1 MIHYM
6 LGTKGFYTKT
16 GCDIRAIEGKADF
29 KYVYRPDNYSVT
41 CPGCFAN
48 IVNLDAPEP
57 TGFLAPSTRLDY
69 VRWSGF
75 FYNFEVLPSFIT

>member
-29 KYVYRPDNYSVT
+29 K
-41 CPGCFAN
+41 
-48 IVNLDAPEP
+48 
-57 TGFLAPSTRLDY
+57 
-69 VRWSGF
+69 
-75 FYNFEVLPSFIT
+75 